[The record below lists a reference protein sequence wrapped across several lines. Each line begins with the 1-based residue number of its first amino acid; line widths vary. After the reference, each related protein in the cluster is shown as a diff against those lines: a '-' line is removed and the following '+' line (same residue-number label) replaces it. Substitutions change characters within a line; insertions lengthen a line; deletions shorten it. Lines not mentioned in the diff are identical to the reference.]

1 MSDNMKLAKR
11 KLSPEENIAAENIY
25 KDATKKIEKIKND
38 VKNIVVVRNRIRNY
52 VAARLLDDVV
62 NRRYEL

>member
-11 KLSPEENIAAENIY
+11 KLTPEQNVIAENIY

-38 VKNIVVVRNRIRNY
+38 VKNVVVIRNRVRNY
-52 VAARLLDDVV
+52 IAARLLDDVT
-62 NRRYEL
+62 NNRYEL